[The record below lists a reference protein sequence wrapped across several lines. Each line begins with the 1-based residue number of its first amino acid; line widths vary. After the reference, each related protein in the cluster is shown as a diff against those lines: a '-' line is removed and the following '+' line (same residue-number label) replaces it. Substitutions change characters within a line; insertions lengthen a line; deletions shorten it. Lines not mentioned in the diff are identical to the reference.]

1 VFLQQPELACR
12 FDASVVLA
20 TFVSTSVMAC
30 VSPPHAAGSVQIR
43 IANNNQDFDA
53 VQTYVY
59 DRALLWLR

>member
-1 VFLQQPELACR
+1 
-12 FDASVVLA
+12 
-20 TFVSTSVMAC
+20 MAC

-59 DRALLWLR
+59 DRAFPWLRVRIRNV